1 MNASFKALLF
11 AAAGAI
17 ALASSAAAQDDPADS
32 DAIDGLLG
40 CRSLEDP
47 SERLACFD
55 RETAALAA
63 AVEQEEVTVVETARI
78 RAVQRDTFGISMPSM
93 SGLTGLF
100 SRSGDAPEPVVEALP
115 EGGEA
120 VFQGGDLET
129 VRGAPVDSV
138 EWLRGNKVRVVLENG
153 QVWLQTDDTRVSP
166 IRRSLRDSLT
176 VEIDRGA
183 LGSFFMELSH
193 DGRRFRAR
201 RLE

>member
-1 MNASFKALLF
+1 MYASPKALLL
-11 AAAGAI
+11 AGAGAL
-17 ALASSAAAQDDPADS
+17 ALASGAAAQDAATDS

-47 SERLACFD
+47 AGRLACFD
-55 RETAALAA
+55 RETAALAE
-63 AVEQEEVTVVETARI
+63 AVDAEEVTVVETARI
-78 RAVQRDTFGISMPSM
+78 RAVQRDTFGISMPSL
-93 SGLTGLF
+93 SGLAGIF
-100 SRSGDAPEPVVEALP
+100 SGSGEDAAPVVESLP

-138 EWLRGNKVRVVLENG
+138 EWLRGNRVRVALENG

-166 IRRSLRDSLT
+166 IRRSLRGTLT
-176 VEIDRGA
+176 AEIDRGA
-183 LGSFFMELSH
+183 FGSFFMELSH

-201 RLE
+201 RLQ